1 MPVEFCSNVTV
12 MVAVMIVI
20 PQGAVHQPRHKKGIV
35 VHSVLH
41 TTWTCRR
48 TIDGQIE
55 TTVIDLR
62 YHSRCIMAV
71 HMIHVRINLNPL
83 VGIVVINI
91 IVHNDVRCAI
101 SVNVPVVLC
110 MNHSAGE
117 KTQTR

>member
-1 MPVEFCSNVTV
+1 MIFCSNVTV
-12 MVAVMIVI
+12 VIAVMVVI
-20 PQGAVHQPRHKKGIV
+20 PQSAVHQPRHKERIV
-35 VHSVLH
+35 VHRVLH
-41 TTWTCRR
+41 TAWTHRR
-48 TIDGQIE
+48 TVNGQIE
-55 TTVIDLR
+55 ASGVNLR

-71 HMIHVRINLNPL
+71 HMIHVRIDLNPL